1 MLHRTPASR
10 PGYRTLTFSL
20 PGDHPAGRVSV
31 VGNFN
36 EWRPGRTPLLP
47 SAGGVVSASV
57 TLPDDYVVAFRY
69 LGENGWWFDE
79 PEADHVDD
87 GASLVWAVEEHPD
100 ADEAA
105 RALRRRLLSPAEAA
119 VRRAEKRKR
128 AAQKAARTAEKAAD
142 KADRRRRDAADRADR
157 KRREAADKAREK
169 ARQKRKAVAKASRR
183 VERKQEKLKRRAA
196 ELDAGTRG

>member
-20 PGDHPAGRVSV
+20 PGDHAAGRVSV

-36 EWRPGRTPLLP
+36 DWRPGRTPLLP
-47 SAGGVVSASV
+47 AAGGVVAASV

-79 PEADHVDD
+79 PDADHVDD
-87 GASLVWAVEEHPD
+87 GASLVWAVEGAPD
-100 ADEAA
+100 AAEAA

-142 KADRRRRDAADRADR
+142 KADRKRRDAAG
-157 KRREAADKAREK
+157 KAREK

-183 VERKQEKLKRRAA
+183 VERKQEKLTRRAA
-196 ELDAGTRG
+196 EPDAGTRG